1 MSCPGHIKLT
11 LTAVV
16 IFSCLIRTVPSY
28 LLAGKARKRK
38 SSENEGEDEAEDKGG
53 EEGHDLAGDE
63 GGEEGD
69 ASEETEEGGVLATPA
84 PADE

>member
-11 LTAVV
+11 LTAV
-16 IFSCLIRTVPSY
+16 ITFSYVTRFYAY

-38 SSENEGEDEAEDKGG
+38 SSENEGEDEAED
-53 EEGHDLAGDE
+53 E

-69 ASEETEEGGVLATPA
+69 APEESEEDGDASGPA

>member
-1 MSCPGHIKLT
+1 MQKTYRQNPNLVDVEYYIYMNM
-11 LTAVV
+11 
-16 IFSCLIRTVPSY
+16 FSCLTRFHAY

-38 SSENEGEDEAEDKGG
+38 RSENEGEDEAED
-53 EEGHDLAGDE
+53 E

-69 ASEETEEGGVLATPA
+69 APEESEEDGDASGPA